1 MNKQLI
7 TLIGALVTVGV
18 VALGALL
25 GAVPLFNGG
34 LTALGQTTQAAS
46 TNATYSQQID
56 SLNAAKKNLS
66 QTQASVSALQ
76 AQIPDK
82 PLLDQAFDIVDAAA
96 TASGAT
102 ITSITRGELTAFEP
116 RPAPPRAG
124 LVIDKPGATPAPAAD
139 APASGGTGPVSDAK
153 STASAADANAAAT
166 GADANGANAPAA
178 SGDTAAKSAAA
189 ASGRQQ
195 VRISIAVSAPTM
207 DAVQQ
212 FLDGLR
218 DADRLIAID
227 TASVTAGSDGFDIK
241 VEAIAF
247 LRTDGSAQ

>member
-18 VALGALL
+18 VALGVLL
-25 GAVPLFNGG
+25 GAVPLMTGG
-34 LTALGQTTQAAS
+34 LTALEQTTQASS
-46 TNATYSQQID
+46 TNATYAQQID

-66 QTQASVSALQ
+66 QTEASVSALR
-76 AQIPDK
+76 AQIPEK

-116 RPAPPRAG
+116 RPAPPRSG
-124 LVIDKPGATPAPAAD
+124 LVIEKPAATPTPAAD
-139 APASGGTGPVSDAK
+139 APASDGTGPVSDAK
-153 STASAADANAAAT
+153 TTASAADANAAAT
-166 GADANGANAPAA
+166 SADANGTAASPA
-178 SGDTAAKSAAA
+178 SGDTAAKPADA

-195 VRISIAVSAPTM
+195 VRVSIAVSAPTM

-218 DADRLIAID
+218 DAQRLVAID
-227 TASVTAGSDGFDIK
+227 KATVTAGSDGFDIK
-241 VEAIAF
+241 VEAITF

>member
-7 TLIGALVTVGV
+7 TLIGAIVTVGV
-18 VALGALL
+18 VALGVLL

-66 QTQASVSALQ
+66 KTEASVSALR

-82 PLLDQAFDIVDAAA
+82 PLLDQAFDIVDSAA

-124 LVIDKPGATPAPAAD
+124 LVIEKPAATPAPAATS
-139 APASGGTGPVSDAK
+139 APTTSGTGPVDDAK
-153 STASAADANAAAT
+153 TTASAADANAAAT
-166 GADANGANAPAA
+166 GAAASPA
-178 SGDTAAKSAAA
+178 SGDAAAKPADAT
-189 ASGRQQ
+189 SGRQQ
-195 VRISIAVSAPTM
+195 VRVSIAASAPTM
-207 DAVQQ
+207 DAVRQ

-227 TASVTAGSDGFDIK
+227 KATVTAGSDGFDIK
-241 VEAIAF
+241 VEAITF